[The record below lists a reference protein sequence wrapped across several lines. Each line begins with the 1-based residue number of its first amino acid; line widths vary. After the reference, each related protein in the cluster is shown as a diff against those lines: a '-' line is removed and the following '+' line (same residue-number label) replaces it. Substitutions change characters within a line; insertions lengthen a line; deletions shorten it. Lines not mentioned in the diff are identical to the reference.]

1 MQDQEYKA
9 RDKTVR
15 KMNRDGLTE
24 ENLYN
29 GETVRVSH
37 REREERILPKQ
48 AENVSFSRQE
58 KELEQPSEGRKRRQK
73 LKNQTEAGR
82 SVDISPHAA
91 GRENVE
97 TGDLARTNPAILSG
111 SVTGNPAETGQTE
124 PAGEDNPASAAHDSI
139 REQSFRSGNIRGHP
153 SDASAF
159 LESASET
166 SHLRKKKL
174 VQAYARKERGKLED
188 AAAMED
194 FREEIK
200 GKTKREQIQKEQKK
214 AKRLSFGDEG
224 NGMVRGA
231 GMGISKK
238 TVSAAAGSAAVY
250 VHGKAHEAEQEN
262 AAVEG
267 VHRAELMTESALRYA
282 MHRTSRGLHKRKVR
296 LQEAGSLERGTRSL
310 LYETAQEGGE
320 KTAQA
325 VKSAEQATRESCTSS
340 GRNASIRKGTGQRKK
355 EQRQWQGQ

>member
-48 AENVSFSRQE
+48 SEDVSFSRQE
-58 KELEQPSEGRKRRQK
+58 KEPEQPSEGRKQRQK

-82 SVDISPHAA
+82 PVDISPHAA

-97 TGDLARTNPAILSG
+97 TGDLAGTNPAIL
-111 SVTGNPAETGQTE
+111 P
-124 PAGEDNPASAAHDSI
+124 GEDNPASAAHNSI

-153 SDASAF
+153 SDVSAF
-159 LESASET
+159 LESVSET

-174 VQAYARKERGKLED
+174 VQAYARKERGKPED

-200 GKTKREQIQKEQKK
+200 GKTKRGQIQKEQKN
-214 AKRLSFGDEG
+214 AGRLSFGDEG

-231 GMGISKK
+231 GSFSG
-238 TVSAAAGSAAVY
+238 G
-250 VHGKAHEAEQEN
+250 
-262 AAVEG
+262 
-267 VHRAELMTESALRYA
+267 RFRRCLRPW
-282 MHRTSRGLHKRKVR
+282 K
-296 LQEAGSLERGTRSL
+296 
-310 LYETAQEGGE
+310 
-320 KTAQA
+320 
-325 VKSAEQATRESCTSS
+325 
-340 GRNASIRKGTGQRKK
+340 NP
-355 EQRQWQGQ
+355 